1 MDFWTF
7 ITIVVIIVIFGNIRN
22 KADIDL
28 KATKVRE
35 ATKKEIDDLKQRV
48 NDLEKFS
55 KKGIEKRLQ
64 AIETIVVDNDY
75 QLTMKFKELLDDDSN
90 KDMYIFKP

>member
-7 ITIVVIIVIFGNIRN
+7 ITIVVIIVILGNVRN

-48 NDLEKFS
+48 KELERFS

-64 AIETIVVDNDY
+64 AIETIVVDSDY
-75 QLTMKFKELLDDDSN
+75 HLTMKFKELLDDDNS
-90 KDMYIFKP
+90 KDGYLFKS

>member
-7 ITIVVIIVIFGNIRN
+7 ITIVVIVVILGNVKN
-22 KADIDL
+22 KADMEL
-28 KATKVRE
+28 HANKVRE
-35 ATKKEIDDLKQRV
+35 AAKKEIDDLKQRV

>member
-7 ITIVVIIVIFGNIRN
+7 ITIVVIVVILGNVKN
-22 KADIDL
+22 KADIGLQAD
-28 KATKVRE
+28 KVRE
-35 ATKKEIDDLKQRV
+35 AVKKEIDDLKQRV